1 MKFKQRFP
9 LLTRVA
15 FHLLPALLVLVSLP
29 CKANVPTPPAPPPV
43 PAGYCQTID
52 TELTGDL
59 NAFNTTLS
67 SLWNGSKYPTLYTGN
82 LMMANGNTGP
92 NLINST
98 TFVAVQNQL
107 VQLQAMGYQAVLIQV
122 GFPVLYEP
130 FFANQSV
137 YQQYVSFYAQVAALV
152 RSMGMKIVVENDSLL
167 SSDAQAGWTNTAAY
181 FSTLSW
187 AQYQAARATMAVTV
201 AQVIA
206 PDYLVLAAE
215 PDTEA
220 AQALQPNLNI
230 PADAA
235 AMVSG
240 ELAAVQAL
248 NLPNMQF
255 GAGVGSWVAN
265 LTEYISDYVAL
276 PLNYID
282 FHIYPIN
289 SENNRSFLTTAL
301 TIASMAAAAGM
312 PVAMSEVWL
321 WKMENSEWLVLTPDD
336 FLSRESFAFWEP
348 TNTLFLQTMQNLAN
362 YTQMLYQAPSEPT
375 YFNGYQPYGGT
386 TGNGGAA
393 TCLCTTATC
402 TVPTIINTETQVA
415 KTASLASVYTG
426 LGMAYYNSMVSPPDT
441 ITPSIPTNL
450 AGSAVSTTVNLSWT
464 ASTDDVGVAGYNIIR
479 NGVWVAN
486 SEPITYTDSGLATST
501 TYNYQV
507 QAFDLAGNTSLS
519 SATVAVSTVYTIPPT
534 APTNVVGTPYSAVG
548 ITLTWTASQDPQG
561 LSSYQIFRGT
571 SPSSLVQVGVV
582 NGATTSYNDHSLTAS
597 TTYYYSVTATE
608 AAYVSTMSAIASATT
623 LALPSMPTNLVATP
637 VSGQQ
642 VNLTWTASTG
652 GLPISTY
659 HIFLGTSPSA
669 LSQIGVTATTSYS
682 GRSLSPSTTYYYEV
696 QANDTGGNTSP
707 MSAAASATT
716 LPPPNTPTNLSA
728 AATSATRISITW
740 TETVPPMGLPI
751 GSYQVFCGLAPGSL
765 SKVATVLSSPYNYSG
780 LTAGTTYYCAV
791 LAADTGGDQSAM
803 SAPVSGITDALPAA
817 PTNVTATA
825 NSSTKVTVTWT
836 ETIVTGGLPIQSYQI
851 YRGSLPGNMSLVA
864 TRATATYTD
873 TTVAP
878 LATYYYAI
886 QATDTSNEASP
897 MSANAEV
904 VVP

>member
-1 MKFKQRFP
+1 MKSKRRFP

-15 FHLLPALLVLVSLP
+15 LHLLPALLVLVSLP
-29 CKANVPTPPAPPPV
+29 CKANVPTPPAPLPV
-43 PAGYCQTID
+43 PAGYCQTIN

-67 SLWNGSKYPTLYTGN
+67 SLWNGSTYPTLYTGN

-92 NLINST
+92 NLINGST
-98 TFVAVQNQL
+98 IISVQNEL

-130 FFANQSV
+130 FYPSQSV
-137 YQQYVSFYAQVAALV
+137 YQQYVSFYAQVAANV
-152 RSMGMKIVVENDSLL
+152 RAMGMKIVVENDSLL

-187 AQYQAARATMAVTV
+187 AQYQAGRATMAVTV

-206 PDYLVLAAE
+206 PDYLVLAEE

-289 SENNRSFLTTAL
+289 TENNRSFLTTAL

-321 WKMENSEWLVLTPDD
+321 WKMEDSEWLVLTPDD

-348 TNTLFLQTMQNLAN
+348 ENTLFLQTMQNLAN

-393 TCLCTTATC
+393 TCMCTTASC
-402 TVPTIINTETQVA
+402 TVNTIINTETQVA

-426 LGMAYYNSMVSPPDT
+426 LGIAYYNSMVSPPDT

-464 ASTDDVGVAGYNIIR
+464 ASTDNIGVAGYNIIR
-479 NGVWVAN
+479 NGIWVAN
-486 SEPITYTDSGLATST
+486 SEPTTYTDSGLATST

-519 SATVAVSTVYTIPPT
+519 SATVSVSTVYTIPPT

-548 ITLTWTASQDPQG
+548 ITLTWTASQDPKG

-571 SPSSLVQVGVV
+571 SPANLLQIGVV
-582 NGATTSYNDHSLTAS
+582 NSTTTSYKDNTLTAS
-597 TTYYYSVTATE
+597 TTYYYSVDATE
-608 AAYVSTMSAIASATT
+608 ASYVSTMSAIASATT
-623 LALPSMPTNLVATP
+623 LALPSAPTNLVATP

-642 VNLTWTASTG
+642 IGLTWTASTG
-652 GLPISTY
+652 GLPISSY
-659 HIFLGTSPSA
+659 HIFRGASPSG
-669 LSQIGVTATTSYS
+669 LSQIGVTAGTSYND
-682 GRSLSPSTTYYYEV
+682 RTVTPSTTYYYEV

-707 MSAAASATT
+707 MSAAASATA
-716 LPPPNTPTNLSA
+716 LPGPNTPTNLAA
-728 AATSATRISITW
+728 AATSATRISLSW
-740 TETVPPMGLPI
+740 TETIPPTGLPI
-751 GSYQVFCGLAPGSL
+751 GSYQVFCGLAPASL
-765 SKVATVLSSPYNYSG
+765 SKIATVLTSPYNYTG

-791 LAADTGGDQSAM
+791 LAADTGGDLSAM
-803 SAPVSGITDALPAA
+803 SAPVLAITDALPGA
-817 PTNVTATA
+817 PTNVIATA

-878 LATYYYAI
+878 LATYCYAI

>member
-1 MKFKQRFP
+1 MKSKRRFP
-9 LLTRVA
+9 LLARVA
-15 FHLLPALLVLVSLP
+15 LHLLPALLVLVSLP

-43 PAGYCQTID
+43 PAGYCQTIN

-67 SLWNGSKYPTLYTGN
+67 SLWNGSTYPTLYTGN

-92 NLINST
+92 TLINGST
-98 TFVAVQNQL
+98 FISVQNEL
-107 VQLQAMGYQAVLIQV
+107 AQLQAMGYQAVLIQV

-137 YQQYVSFYAQVAALV
+137 YQQYVSFYAQVAATI
-152 RSMGMKIVVENDSLL
+152 RAMGMKIVVENDSLL

-187 AQYQAARATMAVTV
+187 AQYEAGRATMAATV

-206 PDYLVLAAE
+206 PDYLVLAEE

-220 AQALQPNLNI
+220 AQALQPNINI

-240 ELAAVQAL
+240 EIAAVQAL
-248 NLPNMQF
+248 NLPNVKV
-255 GAGVGSWVAN
+255 GAGVGSWVQN

-289 SENNRSFLTTAL
+289 TENNQSFIGNAL

-321 WKMENSEWLVLTPDD
+321 WKMENSEWQVLSPDT
-336 FLSRESFAFWEP
+336 FLSRESFAFWQPE
-348 TNTLFLQTMQNLAN
+348 NTLFLQTMQNLAN
-362 YTQMLYQAPSEPT
+362 YTQMIYQAPSEPT
-375 YFNGYQPYGGT
+375 YFNAYQPYGGT

-393 TCLCTTATC
+393 TCMCTTASC
-402 TVPTIINTETQVA
+402 TVNTIITNETQLA

-426 LGMAYYNSMVSPPDT
+426 LGMGYYNSMVSPADT

-450 AGSAVSTTVNLSWT
+450 AGSAVTTTANLSWT
-464 ASTDDVGVAGYNIIR
+464 ASTDNIGVAGYNIIR
-479 NGVWVAN
+479 NGIWLAN
-486 SEPITYTDSGLATST
+486 SEPTTYTDAGLATST

-519 SATVAVSTVYTIPPT
+519 SATLAVSTQYTIPPT

-548 ITLTWTASQDPQG
+548 ITLTWTASQDPKG

-571 SPSSLVQVGVV
+571 SPASLLQVGTV
-582 NGATTSYNDHSLTAS
+582 GGTTTSYKDHALTAS
-597 TTYYYSVTATE
+597 TTYYYSLTATE
-608 AAYVSTMSAIASATT
+608 ASYVSTMSAIASATT
-623 LALPSMPTNLVATP
+623 LALPSTPTNLVATP

-642 VNLTWTASTG
+642 INLTWTASTG
-652 GLPISTY
+652 GLPISSY
-659 HIFLGTSPSA
+659 HVFMGTSPSA
-669 LSQIGVTATTSYS
+669 LSQIAVTSTTSYTN
-682 GRSLSPSTTYYYEV
+682 RSLSAGTTYYYEV
-696 QANDTGGNTSP
+696 QADDSGGNLSP
-707 MSAAASATT
+707 MSAEASATT
-716 LPPPNTPTNLSA
+716 LPSPNTPTSLA
-728 AATSATRISITW
+728 ATATSATQISLTW
-740 TETVPPMGLPI
+740 TETVPPKGLAI
-751 GSYQVFCGLAPGSL
+751 ASYQVSCGLAPGSL
-765 SKVATVLSSPYNYSG
+765 SKVATVLNPPYTYSG
-780 LTAGTTYYCAV
+780 LTTGTTHYCAV
-791 LAADTGGDQSAM
+791 LAADTAGDLSAM
-803 SAPVSGITDALPAA
+803 SAPVSAITDALPAA
-817 PTNVTATA
+817 PTSVTATA

-836 ETIVTGGLPIQSYQI
+836 ENVPATGLPIRSYGI
-851 YRGSLPGNMSLVA
+851 YRGSLPSNMSLVA
-864 TRATATYTD
+864 TRTTASYTD
-873 TTVAP
+873 TTVSP

-886 QATDTSNEASP
+886 QATDTSSEVSP